1 MSDDRRIRTWV
12 ERLSLV
18 VIVASISTLAYPKYG
33 SLQREKVAS
42 QMLADVDVV
51 RAAVYRFYSDSA
63 YFPALSPGEPIPE
76 SLAAYLPPMFSLN
89 RPYGAIE
96 YRNWPM
102 RADSSVVQAAN
113 IVGVTVTVTDGR
125 VGATAM
131 RMAQPRTA
139 KFAVGDKYTF
149 LFFGT

>member
-1 MSDDRRIRTWV
+1 MSDDRRIRAWV

-18 VIVASISTLAYPKYG
+18 VIVASVSALAYPKYG
-33 SLQREKVAS
+33 SLQREKAAA

-51 RAAVYRFYSDSA
+51 RGAVYRFYSDSA
-63 YFPALSPGEPIPE
+63 YFPALSPGEPIPG
-76 SLAAYLPPMFSLN
+76 SLAAYLPPRFSLD
-89 RPYGAIE
+89 RPYGAVE

-102 RADSSVVQAAN
+102 RTDSAVVQATN
-113 IVGVTVTVTDGR
+113 VVGITVTVSDGR
-125 VGATAM
+125 IGAAAM
-131 RMAQPRTA
+131 RLASPRTA